1 MAREEGIFAGNSC
14 GAAVK
19 GLIQLKANF
28 SKDDVVVVLLHDS
41 GSRYV
46 GKMYNDDW
54 MRERGFLEEE
64 ILTAKDLVKN
74 HDDKPLVSVFAEELV
89 SHAIAKMRKFGIS
102 QIPVMKDNQFVG
114 SIDDSV
120 IYQTLV
126 DQPELRD
133 APISSIM
140 GAAFP
145 IVKSGTQVDELCKL
159 INKNT
164 PAVLV
169 ESDSGAMHIV
179 TRYDIISA
187 MS

>member
-1 MAREEGIFAGNSC
+1 
-14 GAAVK
+14 
-19 GLIQLKANF
+19 
-28 SKDDVVVVLLHDS
+28 

-46 GKMYNDDW
+46 VKIFNDDW

-64 ILTAKDLVKN
+64 FKTAGELVAK
-74 HDDKPLVSVFAEELV
+74 HADVPLVTLYAEELV

-102 QIPVMKDNQFVG
+102 QIPVLKDNKFAG
-114 SIDDSV
+114 SIDDSQV
-120 IYQTLV
+120 YQLLV
-126 DQPELRD
+126 DNPDLRD

-140 GAAFP
+140 NEPFP
-145 IVKSGTQVDELCKL
+145 IVKAAAHLDDVCKL

-169 ESDSGAMHIV
+169 EMPSGGHHIV

-187 MS
+187 MP